1 MSSHKTDDIEV
12 TIKLSY
18 SLAVLFTVLL
28 DSLVGAMFKLL
39 QDSIGCQTRV
49 SIARGGSKKLVI
61 AITTNHRPSSKYTPK
76 KRPDGS

>member
-39 QDSIGCQTRV
+39 QDGLDRLPDACIDCTWRFKKTCDCYHYQPQT
-49 SIARGGSKKLVI
+49 AQ
-61 AITTNHRPSSKYTPK
+61 
-76 KRPDGS
+76 